1 MKLYVQT
8 YGCQMNQLDSARIV
22 QLMKSADYEP
32 TEHVDD
38 ADLIIL
44 NTCSVRDKA
53 EQKVYSA
60 LGRWRKLK
68 EEKGVILGVGG
79 CVAQQEGEALL
90 RRAPHLD
97 LVFGTHNMHKLPQ
110 MVEEARE
117 AARRSVETAF
127 YRDPFYLEDPLGLP
141 ETDGAKAYVTI
152 MQGCNKVCSFCI
164 VPRVRGRE
172 VSRASENIV
181 RDVEELVR
189 RGVKEVML
197 LGQNVNSYGRT
208 VEGERSFPELLERLN
223 DVPGIRRIRF
233 TTSHPQDLSPELVE
247 AFVRLENLCEH
258 LHVRDV
264 EELVR
269 RGVKEVMLLGQNVNS
284 YGRTVEGERS
294 FPELLERI
302 NDIPGIRRIRFTT
315 SHPQDLSPELVDAFV
330 RLENLCEHLHL
341 PLQSGSDAV
350 LERMRRGYRLD
361 EYMGR
366 INELRRRRPE
376 VAISTDMIVGFP
388 GETEAEFEETLSI
401 VREIEYDD
409 MFTFTYSPRPRT
421 VAAKVYEDDVP
432 DEVKGDRCRRLQE
445 LQKSIALRKNR
456 SLIGA
461 EQEVLVEGPSRLG
474 RDQLMGRTRTNRIV
488 NFVPNEAT
496 VPAEMAR
503 VRVLNATPNSLVG
516 EAMAREVMQ

>member
-32 TEHVDD
+32 TDRVDD

-208 VEGERSFPELLERLN
+208 VEGERSFPELLER
-223 DVPGIRRIRF
+223 
-233 TTSHPQDLSPELVE
+233 
-247 AFVRLENLCEH
+247 
-258 LHVRDV
+258 
-264 EELVR
+264 
-269 RGVKEVMLLGQNVNS
+269 
-284 YGRTVEGERS
+284 
-294 FPELLERI
+294 I

-350 LERMRRGYRLD
+350 LTRMRRGYRLD
-361 EYMGR
+361 EYMAR
-366 INELRRRRPE
+366 IERLRKRRPDM
-376 VAISTDMIVGFP
+376 AISTDMIVGFP
-388 GETEAEFEETLSI
+388 GETEAEFEETLAI
-401 VREIEYDD
+401 TREIEYDD

-445 LQKSIALRKNR
+445 LQKSISLRKNR

-461 EQEVLVEGPSRLG
+461 EHEILVEGPSRLG

-488 NFVPNEAT
+488 NFTPNEAT

-503 VRVLNATPNSLVG
+503 VRVVDATPNSLVG
-516 EAMAREVMQ
+516 EAIEAREVMQ

>member
-8 YGCQMNQLDSARIV
+8 WGCQMNQLDSSRIV

-32 TEHVDD
+32 TDRVDD

-60 LGRWRKLK
+60 LGRWRTLK

-127 YRDPFYLEDPLGLP
+127 YRDPFYLEDPSGLP

-172 VSRASENIV
+172 VSRSSENIV
-181 RDVEELVR
+181 RDVEALVE

-208 VEGERSFPELLERLN
+208 VEGERSFP
-223 DVPGIRRIRF
+223 
-233 TTSHPQDLSPELVE
+233 
-247 AFVRLENLCEH
+247 A
-258 LHVRDV
+258 
-264 EELVR
+264 
-269 RGVKEVMLLGQNVNS
+269 
-284 YGRTVEGERS
+284 
-294 FPELLERI
+294 LLERI
-302 NDIPGIRRIRFTT
+302 NAIPGIRRIRFTT
-315 SHPQDLSPELVDAFV
+315 SHPHDLSPELVDAFV

-341 PLQSGSDAV
+341 PLQSGSDSV
-350 LERMRRGYRLD
+350 LARMRRGYRLD
-361 EYMGR
+361 EYMER
-366 INELRRRRPE
+366 VRSLRKRRPE
-376 VAISTDMIVGFP
+376 VAVTTDMIVGFP
-388 GETEAEFEETLSI
+388 GETEAEFEETLAV

-421 VAAKVYEDDVP
+421 VAAKVYRDDVP

-445 LQKSIALRKNR
+445 LQKDIALRKNR
-456 SLIGA
+456 SLVGT
-461 EQEVLVEGPSRLG
+461 EQEILVEGPSRLG

-488 NFVPNEAT
+488 NFTPGEAT

-503 VRVLNATPNSLVG
+503 VRVVDATPNSLIG
-516 EAMAREVMQ
+516 EAVGAREVMQ

>member
-8 YGCQMNQLDSARIV
+8 WGCQMNQLDSSRIV

-32 TEHVDD
+32 TDRVDD

-60 LGRWRKLK
+60 LGRWRSLK

-127 YRDPFYLEDPLGLP
+127 YRDPFYLEDPSGLP
-141 ETDGAKAYVTI
+141 ETEGAKAYVTI

-172 VSRASENIV
+172 VSRSSENIV
-181 RDVEELVR
+181 RDVEALVR

-208 VEGERSFPELLERLN
+208 VEGERSFPELLASI
-223 DVPGIRRIRF
+223 D
-233 TTSHPQDLSPELVE
+233 
-247 AFVRLENLCEH
+247 A
-258 LHVRDV
+258 
-264 EELVR
+264 
-269 RGVKEVMLLGQNVNS
+269 
-284 YGRTVEGERS
+284 
-294 FPELLERI
+294 
-302 NDIPGIRRIRFTT
+302 IPGIRRIRFTT
-315 SHPQDLSPELVDAFV
+315 SHPHDLSPELVDAFV

-341 PLQSGSDAV
+341 PLQSGSDSV
-350 LERMRRGYRLD
+350 LARMRRGYELG
-361 EYMGR
+361 EYMER
-366 INELRRRRPE
+366 VHSLRKRRPD
-376 VAISTDMIVGFP
+376 VAITTDMIVGFP
-388 GETEAEFEETLSI
+388 GETEAEFEETLAV

-421 VAAKVYEDDVP
+421 VAAKVYRDDVP
-432 DEVKGDRCRRLQE
+432 DEVKSDRCRRLQE

-456 SLIGA
+456 SLIGT

-474 RDQLMGRTRTNRIV
+474 RNQLMGRTRTNRIV
-488 NFVPNEAT
+488 NFTPDDAT
-496 VPAEMAR
+496 VASEMAR
-503 VRVLNATPNSLVG
+503 VRVVDATPNSLVG
-516 EAMAREVMQ
+516 EATKQGGSCNEWS